1 MSSRASVASRGICT
15 FAVVLLALTM
25 GCLDKSR
32 LNPHCEW
39 VGDAS
44 TLAIDMRDAAQ
55 RQHLAMDVRVAG
67 ENAVRFGDSAKT
79 RKVGLEA
86 SGRIAEECLA
96 RLDSTIMRQHHVNMS
111 DIHVAERTRPFWIDT
126 VLVYLPIGLLFYVV
140 AGRMTRRIVDRR
152 PPPGERWTMWVHLI
166 WVGLAASAL
175 AMAIAHFHAWNIE
188 WLRLRNGHLSF
199 RAAYL
204 PTSLHK
210 WGVFIGALA
219 IFAIATWRQYRTS
232 GTRPVGEARRGS
244 VNRWGQ

>member
-1 MSSRASVASRGICT
+1 MRGDAGMRGCGYAT
-15 FAVVLLALTM
+15 AALLVFATA
-25 GCLDKSR
+25 CLDNTR

-39 VGDAS
+39 VGDTS
-44 TLAIDMRDAAQ
+44 TAAIDMRDAAQ

-96 RLDSTIMRQHHVNMS
+96 RLDSTIIRQHHVNMS
-111 DIHVAERTRPFWIDT
+111 DIHVAERTRPFWIDA

-152 PPPGERWTMWVHLI
+152 PPRGERWTMWVHLI
-166 WVGLAASAL
+166 WVGLAGSAL
-175 AMAIAHFHAWNIE
+175 ATAVAHFHAWNVE
-188 WLRLRNGHLSF
+188 WVRLRNGHLSF

-210 WGVFIGALA
+210 WGVLIGALA